1 MNRLRGSIEGKTM
14 LLFVNTDNKQKK
26 YKGQRTKT

>member
-14 LLFVNTDNKQKK
+14 VLFVNTDNKQKK
-26 YKGQRTKT
+26 DKGQHIET